1 MRDPQ
6 LIAHLANCRR
16 SVTSVLLTLPVV
28 TDEMTVET
36 FVALLDHFTA
46 YPEDY
51 LEIAN
56 VRTNGRISS

>member
-1 MRDPQ
+1 M
-6 LIAHLANCRR
+6 
-16 SVTSVLLTLPVV
+16 TSVLLILPVV

-56 VRTNGRISS
+56 DRTNSRISS